1 MFSPK
6 EVMVKD
12 HKNFQDQKKMLVWIS
27 IDRVKAVVKVS
38 SLYR

>member
-1 MFSPK
+1 MFSQK

-12 HKNFQDQKKMLVWIS
+12 LKNFQGQRKMLVWIS
-27 IDRVKAVVKVS
+27 IDRVKAIVKVS